1 MGYALGRE
9 RALKVDSYVKL
20 TLSRK
25 GGLGTHFFKGEGEP
39 GEVSLSKCRYS
50 WPFAGAQGRSL
61 EELSWPSG
69 E

>member
-1 MGYALGRE
+1 MHLE
-9 RALKVDSYVKL
+9 EKETLKVDSYVKL

-25 GGLGTHFFKGEGEP
+25 GGLGTHFFKVEGEP
-39 GEVSLSKCRYS
+39 GEISLSKCRYS